1 MEDNHLLDAWG
12 HWQRSANHTAQTI
25 IKRREALE
33 HFCRFTG
40 TTLHGYTT
48 HDVVK
53 FLSRDGL
60 APNSRATYYRH
71 LKSFACFAVAAGH
84 RKDNPV
90 LAAPKP
96 RPKAT
101 LPRPVTPAGLQAL
114 LDHAGNPS
122 TYMMVLLAAFQGM
135 RVHEIAKV
143 HGRDVDRYAG
153 SIEISGKGGKHA
165 ILPLHAEIGRLMD
178 LHADKFPGTG
188 YWFPSPTRPGLH
200 LHTLSVSARLKRA
213 MDAAGIINRTPHSLR
228 HYFGTTLVRNNVN
241 MRVVQELMR
250 HSSLQSTQI
259 YVAVDDEEQ
268 RAGID
273 TLLLPQSA

>member
-1 MEDNHLLDAWG
+1 MENNHLLDAWG
-12 HWQRSANHTAQTI
+12 HWQRAANHSVQTI
-25 IKRREALE
+25 RTRREVLE
-33 HFCRFTG
+33 HFGRFTG
-40 TTLHGYTT
+40 APLDRYTT
-48 HDVVK
+48 DDVVK
-53 FLSRDGL
+53 YLSREGL

-71 LKSFACFAVAAGH
+71 MKAFACFAVAAGH

-90 LAAPKP
+90 MAAPKP

-101 LPRPVTPAGLQAL
+101 LPRPVTPEGLQSL
-114 LDHAGNPS
+114 LDHAGTPS

-143 HGRDVDRYAG
+143 QGRDVDRYSG
-153 SIEISGKGGKHA
+153 SIEIHGKGGKHA
-165 ILPLHAEIGRLMD
+165 IMPLHAEISKLMD
-178 LHADKFPGTG
+178 LHSDRFPGAG

-200 LHTLSVSARLKRA
+200 LHTLSVSARLTRA
-213 MDAAGIINRTPHSLR
+213 MDAAGIVDRTPHSLR

-241 MRVVQELMR
+241 MRIVQELMR

-273 TLLLPQSA
+273 TLLLPRSA